1 MRSAPYSLAALREY
15 RRRKEQGK
23 ATPPLTLADIP
34 PDAPMEEGIVMG
46 CWNGEAFVSWER
58 WLASQPAEAFRVSPE
73 EDHARAR

>member
-1 MRSAPYSLAALREY
+1 MRNAPYSLAALREY

-46 CWNGEAFVSWER
+46 
-58 WLASQPAEAFRVSPE
+58 
-73 EDHARAR
+73 